1 MIREHLKILLTAVM
15 FFTRIP
21 CPAWVGHSQEYLERS
36 TRYLPLMGFI
46 VGGFSASVFYGA
58 SFLFSRETAVILSLI
73 AGVLLTGAFH
83 EDGFAD
89 FCDGFGGGWTRERIL
104 EIMKDS
110 RIGAFGTIGLI
121 FLFLLKYRLIL
132 EAGSSRIPW
141 LIVTMHVFS
150 RFAPCLITAFVPY
163 AREEGM
169 AKPVARG
176 MGKLDLL
183 FAGATAALP
192 FLWMPRA
199 YLLVPVCGVAVLT
212 ILFGRYIHRW
222 IGGFT
227 GDCLGALQQMSEI
240 VFLAFLVA
248 AWTFL

>member
-1 MIREHLKILLTAVM
+1 MIREQLRILLTAVM

-21 CPAWVGHSQEYLERS
+21 CPAWVGHSEQLLERS
-36 TRYLPLMGFI
+36 ARYLPLMGFI
-46 VGGFSASVFYGA
+46 VGGLSAAVFYGG

-73 AGVLLTGAFH
+73 TGVVLTGAFH

-110 RIGAFGTIGLI
+110 RIGAFGTVGLI
-121 FLFLLKYRLIL
+121 FLFLLKYHLIL

-141 LIVTMHVFS
+141 LIVTGHVFS
-150 RFAPCLITAFVPY
+150 RLAPCLITTFVPY
-163 AREEGM
+163 ARDEGM
-169 AKPVARG
+169 AKPVAKG
-176 MGKLDLL
+176 MRKSDLL
-183 FAGATAALP
+183 IAALTAVLP
-192 FLWMPRA
+192 LLWMPRL
-199 YLLVPVCGVAVLT
+199 YLLVPVCAVLIVT
-212 ILFGRYIHRW
+212 AIFARYIHKW

-227 GDCLGALQQMSEI
+227 GDCLGAIQQLSEI

-248 AWTFL
+248 VWTFL